1 MAKIFLVDDEPNIIK
16 VLSQILQDE
25 EHIIF
30 SASNGTEALEFL
42 KKNEPDLIFLDVWLP
57 DADGLQLLETIK
69 KEKPDIAVIMISGHG
84 SIDIAVKSTKIGAYD
99 FLEKPPSLERVV
111 TVVNNALE
119 SVRLRRENL
128 KLRKESRFD
137 DEMIGKSPLM
147 EEIRE
152 IIDKAAATN
161 ARVFITGKNGTGKEL
176 IAKAIYRKSKRSDK
190 PFIKVNCAA
199 IPDELI
205 ESELFGHEKGAFTG
219 AVARRIGKFEQ
230 ADGGTLFLDEICDMS
245 ASAQAKVLRVLQEQ
259 ELERVG
265 GTETIK
271 VDVRIISATNI
282 DVKKAVEKNEFRED
296 LYYRLNV
303 IPIHIPSLSERKD
316 DIPDLVCY
324 FMKKFSEEHGI
335 VEKRISAG
343 GMDFLSHYTWP
354 GNIRE
359 LKNLMERASIMIPS
373 DEIGVDDLKKYIEA
387 NESYQEIYMTDKSS
401 LKLAKED
408 FEKKYIESAL
418 EKNKG
423 NITLTAKD
431 IGIERTNL
439 HRKIKQYNIENS
451 GYSDDE

>member
-1 MAKIFLVDDEPNIIK
+1 
-16 VLSQILQDE
+16 
-25 EHIIF
+25 
-30 SASNGTEALEFL
+30 L

-373 DEIGVDDLKKYIEA
+373 DEIGADDLKKYIEA

>member
-30 SASNGTEALEFL
+30 SASNGTEALDFL

-119 SVRLRRENL
+119 SVRLKRENL

-335 VEKRISAG
+335 VEKRISSG

-373 DEIGVDDLKKYIEA
+373 DEIGADDLKKYIEA

>member
-30 SASNGTEALEFL
+30 SASNGTEALDFL

-119 SVRLRRENL
+119 SVRLKRENL

-373 DEIGVDDLKKYIEA
+373 DEIGADDLKKYIEA